1 MWYPLNSGQVAVCDC
16 YYCWEE
22 EHLDVQQ
29 VMVLPVPPHPSIM
42 DIQSNSYSS
51 KVAHAQGVD

>member
-29 VMVLPVPPHPSIM
+29 VMVLPVPPHPSI
-42 DIQSNSYSS
+42 IVTVTHQ
-51 KVAHAQGVD
+51 K